1 MATSSQIVTA
11 EELFRMPS
19 GAHRYELVRGEL
31 HIMSPAGG
39 KHGSVSMRLGS
50 RLATYVEQRRLGE
63 TCGSET
69 GFLLERD
76 PDTVLAPDF
85 AFIDQSRI
93 PASGVPDAFWRIP
106 PDFAVDVMSPSD
118 SLAKAETKVAA
129 WLSYGA
135 REIWLVDPKKRTVSI
150 YRPAESPRVLTEHD
164 SLTIDLIPGF
174 SCRVSE
180 IFPPVSGAT

>member
-19 GAHRYELVRGEL
+19 GEHRYELVRGEL

-39 KHGSVSMRLGS
+39 KHSAVIMRLAN
-50 RLATYVEQRRLGE
+50 RLGPFVEQRKLGE
-63 TCGSET
+63 TCAAET
-69 GFLLERD
+69 GFLLECD

-85 AFIDQSRI
+85 AFIEQSRI
-93 PASGVPDAFWRIP
+93 PESGIPDAYWKIP
-106 PDFAVDVMSPSD
+106 PDLAGEVLSPSD
-118 SLAKAETKVAA
+118 SAAKAQSKAER

-135 REIWLVDPKKRTVSI
+135 REVWLIDPKKRTVSI
-150 YRPAESPRVLTEHD
+150 HRPAAAPRVLTEHD
-164 SLTIDLIPGF
+164 SLSSDLIPGF

-180 IFPPVSGAT
+180 VFPPAAAQT